1 MAVDPRTCILRDRF
15 EVLDPGGLVR
25 DVLLV
30 EGRRAGRLLVSE
42 GSLMALCG
50 GRRVVGRCRSHVSE
64 EGVVFGRRAADKVG
78 GVPREDVGE
87 VVLFLA
93 TVGDDLPVLVQL
105 VVVILE
111 TARLGVPLVP
121 ARRDVARVVRAIAV

>member
-1 MAVDPRTCILRDRF
+1 MAVDSGTCFPRNRS

-30 EGRRAGRLLVSE
+30 EGRRAGRLLVGE
-42 GSLMALCG
+42 GALMALGGGCG
-50 GRRVVGRCRSHVSE
+50 IVGRCRGHVSE
-64 EGVVFGRRAADKVG
+64 DG
-78 GVPREDVGE
+78 GVPGEDVGE
-87 VVLFLA
+87 VVFFLA

-121 ARRDVARVVRAIAV
+121 ARRDVARVVRTVAVQVLADQGGPVA